1 MTCVAVAASPLLT
14 SHNSQAVERRG
25 PELAARHGFEVELI
39 LGIIGEGTK
48 SEHWVLVF
56 GETYIH
62 AIVDPSVDP
71 GHLSVQ
77 GGLESWNPHDF
88 HPVAKEIH
96 LGNAVFRDEHEQWEV
111 IKNMLYTKDPLKLV
125 VPRLAEG
132 TTQVL
137 QMPIPVKEKGGNCMD
152 FLKRA
157 VEYMAE
163 GHGLDGN
170 AEAKRK
176 FLEAFNAR
184 YHDVAKVAFN
194 FTAKEGINTSSLS
207 SQPPITLH
215 FEKHLALC
223 TWSCSHQLWKI
234 TVDEETLGFIQPFTI
249 FIAGLRNPLN
259 DSKYVIPKYDLALVR
274 FTVHVDELAAAFA
287 NNLCIGLAHG
297 DKPLHGKKGFVNK
310 KLKETVTPNVQDWNL
325 YDSFRVTKVPVGQ
338 ARFNH

>member
-1 MTCVAVAASPLLT
+1 MLLARLSALIFSLCMTCVAVAASPLLT
-14 SHNSQAVERRG
+14 GHNSQAVERRG
-25 PELAARHGFEVELI
+25 PELAARHGFEVKLI

-62 AIVDPSVDP
+62 AVVDPSVDP

-77 GGLESWNPHDF
+77 GGFESWNPHDF

-194 FTAKEGINTSSLS
+194 
-207 SQPPITLH
+207 
-215 FEKHLALC
+215 
-223 TWSCSHQLWKI
+223 
-234 TVDEETLGFIQPFTI
+234 VDIQP
-249 FIAGLRNPLN
+249 
-259 DSKYVIPKYDLALVR
+259 
-274 FTVHVDELAAAFA
+274 
-287 NNLCIGLAHG
+287 
-297 DKPLHGKKGFVNK
+297 
-310 KLKETVTPNVQDWNL
+310 
-325 YDSFRVTKVPVGQ
+325 
-338 ARFNH
+338 